1 MLSGTRSYTRK
12 SAFVLTIVLTIAL
25 AVTVTGCKSDEASKK
40 VNDGLFLFFPFPP
53 AKPRVQYV
61 TSFSDS
67 SVVTKPKS
75 SFEMFALGTKPEPP
89 QRITKPYGLAARNGV
104 VYVCDIRGANVTRVD
119 FKSQSFDRMGT
130 QGPGALRNP
139 INLVIDPLGFKF
151 VVDAGRKQVV
161 VFGPDEKYVKAFTL
175 PEPCHP
181 VDVAVWGNEIFVL
194 DNDKTPQI
202 VVFDRVSGKVL
213 RTLGSRGKEPGR
225 FNFPSSICTDR
236 EGFLYV
242 SDTVNARMQKLTR
255 EGKEVWI
262 RGGRG
267 YHLQQ
272 FNCPKGVRA
281 GPDGIIYIVEN
292 SFELVKMYN
301 SEGQILMFFGGPGA
315 KAGSML
321 LPSSLAVDETSV
333 PYFKKYFHKDFDV
346 KYLLFVANQFGD
358 RLINVYAFGEFP
370 EGYELSESEITTL
383 PKLPTPGSK
392 AVPPDPIKSSKPVGG
407 PDRMPVKESK
417 DDPQK

>member
-1 MLSGTRSYTRK
+1 MLSGRHVYHRRN
-12 SAFVLTIVLTIAL
+12 AAILALTLVVAIIVA
-25 AVTVTGCKSDEASKK
+25 GCSSDQGSKK
-40 VNDGLFLFFPFPP
+40 DGEDLFLFFPVPP

-67 SVVTKPKS
+67 SVVAKPKS

-89 QRITKPYGLAARNGV
+89 QRITKPYGLAARDGV
-104 VYVCDIRGANVTRVD
+104 VYVCDIRGGNVTRVD
-119 FKSQSFDRMGT
+119 FKSQAFDRMGT
-130 QGPGALRNP
+130 NGPGALRNP
-139 INLVIDPLGFKF
+139 INMVIDPLGFKF

-161 VFGPDEKYVKAFTL
+161 VFGPDEKYARAFTV

-202 VVFDRVSGKVL
+202 VVFDRVSGKVI

-225 FNFPSSICTDR
+225 FNFPSSICIDP

-255 EGKEVWI
+255 EGEEVWI

-292 SFELVKMYN
+292 AFELVKLYN
-301 SEGQILMFFGGPGA
+301 AKGQILMFFGGPGTRP
-315 KAGSML
+315 GSML
-321 LPSSLAVDETSV
+321 LPSSVAVDETSV

-370 EGYELSESEITTL
+370 EGYQLSESEFTTL
-383 PKLPTPGSK
+383 PKLPTPGSR
-392 AVPPDPIKSSKPVGG
+392 AVPRDPIKAQKRAGG
-407 PDRMPVKESK
+407 AATTPAKETK

>member
-1 MLSGTRSYTRK
+1 MLSGNRVYTHK
-12 SAFVLTIVLTIAL
+12 STLVLTIAL
-25 AVTVTGCKSDEASKK
+25 AITVTGCRSDEAGKK
-40 VNDGLFLFFPFPP
+40 DNDGRFLFFPVPP

-89 QRITKPYGLAARNGV
+89 QRITKPYGLAARDGV

-119 FKSQSFDRMGT
+119 FKNQSFDRMGT
-130 QGPGALRNP
+130 DGPGALRNP

-151 VVDAGRKQVV
+151 VVDAGRQQVI
-161 VFGPDEKYVKAFTL
+161 VFDPEEKYVRAFTV
-175 PEPCHP
+175 PTPCHP

-202 VVFDRVSGKVL
+202 VVFDRVSGKVI
-213 RTLGSRGKEPGR
+213 RTFGGRGKEPGR
-225 FNFPSSICTDR
+225 FNLPSSICIDP

-255 EGKEVWI
+255 DGKEVWI

-272 FNCPKGVRA
+272 FNRPKGVRA
-281 GPDGIIYIVEN
+281 GPDGIVYIVEN
-292 SFELVKMYN
+292 SFELVKLYN
-301 SEGQILMFFGGPGA
+301 AEGQVLMFFGGPGG
-315 KAGSML
+315 KPGSML
-321 LPSSLAVDETSV
+321 LPSSVAVDETSV
-333 PYFKKYFHKDFDV
+333 PYFKKYYHKDFAV

-358 RLINVYAFGEFP
+358 RLVNVYAFGGFP
-370 EGYELSESEITTL
+370 EGYQLSESEITTL

-392 AVPPDPIKSSKPVGG
+392 AVPPDPTQASKPVGG
-407 PDRMPVKESK
+407 PLQNPVKEPK
-417 DDPQK
+417 DDRQK